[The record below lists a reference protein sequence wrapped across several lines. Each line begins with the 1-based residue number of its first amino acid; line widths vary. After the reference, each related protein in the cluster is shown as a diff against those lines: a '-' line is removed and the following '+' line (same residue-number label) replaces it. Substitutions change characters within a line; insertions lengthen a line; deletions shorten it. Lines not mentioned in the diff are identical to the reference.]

1 MEIRTT
7 DLYLTAY
14 LISNNVS
21 PQAVISQGQHKKK
34 IIFIFPNSGKTSE
47 LLETFSQGK
56 AMANILDFRSKLEY
70 VRDQMFA
77 KLREY

>member
-14 LISNNVS
+14 LISNNIS
-21 PQAVISQGQHKKK
+21 PQAVISQGERKKK
-34 IIFIFPNSGKTSE
+34 IIFIFPNSRKANE
-47 LLETFSQGK
+47 LMATFSQGK
-56 AMANILDFRSKLEY
+56 AIANILDFRSKLEY

-77 KLREY
+77 KLREN